1 MKIVNIALIT
11 ALIALSGCGASSS
24 TADGVQN
31 SSRQEKKAA
40 EFENIATL
48 LESGHFQFTLRSAT
62 PTGGKTVQM
71 TSEYT
76 MEAIEGVYQ
85 AYLPYFGRAYSASY
99 GGNGGIEFKG
109 APENYSLT
117 RNEKKNIIAIS
128 FDIKTDD
135 DLYGIS
141 LEIGS
146 SGYGTLV
153 VTSQKRQSISYYG
166 LVGELKI

>member
-1 MKIVNIALIT
+1 MKTITIALISA
-11 ALIALSGCGASSS
+11 ALTLSGCGASSS
-24 TADGVQN
+24 IADGDQN
-31 SSRQEKKAA
+31 GSRQEKKAA
-40 EFENIATL
+40 EFEKIATL

-62 PTGGKTVQM
+62 PTGGKTIQM

-76 MEAIEGVYQ
+76 LEAIEGIYQ

-109 APENYSLT
+109 TPENLTLT
-117 RNEKKNIIAIS
+117 RNQKKNIVAVS
-128 FDIKTDD
+128 FEMKTDD
-135 DLYGIS
+135 DQYKIN

-153 VTSQKRQSISYYG
+153 VASQKRQSISYYG
-166 LVGELKI
+166 QVGELKI